1 VAAAKGRSR
10 QPAAARSSAAA
21 AAARGTLAL
30 VAVAVLAGCASGPD
44 YVRPEVATPASFR
57 QEPPPGWKEA
67 QAADR
72 LPRGP
77 WWRMYGDSTLDALAE
92 QAMAANQTL
101 QASEAAVRQARAQLW
116 QAGAAR
122 YPVLSGGFNA
132 SRTSGS
138 SAGFSGSGLALGGG
152 TASTE
157 SWRAA
162 LDASWEI
169 DLWGRVRRS
178 VEAGEADLQA
188 AGADLENVRLTV
200 VTELARNYFDLRVL
214 DAQRQLLSDTVAA
227 YERSLQLTR
236 NRYQSGVVPRVDVVQ
251 AEVQWKST
259 QAQLVDT
266 GIARAALE
274 SAIAVLVGRP
284 ASSFQ
289 IDAVRVGTQRP
300 RLDQPP
306 PADSAGGAAP
316 LALAHYPGIPEVPV
330 LPAGLPSELLQ
341 RRPDIAAAERSV
353 AASSARIGVAA
364 ATLYPSVSLSAS
376 AGLRESAFSQLLR
389 SPLWFWS
396 PALSVLQVLF
406 DAGERKAITEQA
418 RAVYEGQVASYRQ
431 AVLQSFKEVE
441 DNLAAL
447 RILDEE
453 IRLQEETLAAAR
465 LALQL
470 VTNQYQGGVVN
481 FLNVL
486 VAQTSALNSERSLLD
501 LRSRRLTAS
510 VALIKALGGGWEAP
524 PAGAIAGAA
533 AAAPPSTTTPTAR

>member
-1 VAAAKGRSR
+1 MAAAKDRSR
-10 QPAAARSSAAA
+10 QRAAARSSAAA
-21 AAARGTLAL
+21 AAAWGTMAL

-44 YVRPEVATPASFR
+44 YVPPEVATPATFR
-57 QEPPPGWKEA
+57 QAPPPGWKEA
-67 QAADR
+67 QATDR

-92 QAMAANQTL
+92 QAIAANQTV

-132 SRTSGS
+132 SRASGS
-138 SAGFSGSGLALGGG
+138 SAGFSGGSDGFGG
-152 TASTE
+152 TVSSE

-188 AGADLENVRLTV
+188 ADADLENVRLTV
-200 VTELARNYFDLRVL
+200 IADLARNYFDLRVL

-486 VAQTSALNSERSLLD
+486 VA
-501 LRSRRLTAS
+501 
-510 VALIKALGGGWEAP
+510 LIKALGGGWEAP